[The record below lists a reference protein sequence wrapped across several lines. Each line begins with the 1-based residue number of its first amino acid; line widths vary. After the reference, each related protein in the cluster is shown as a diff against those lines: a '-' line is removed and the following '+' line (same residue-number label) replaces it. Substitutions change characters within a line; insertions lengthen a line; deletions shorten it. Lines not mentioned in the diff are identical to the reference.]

1 MRNNSDEA
9 QLVQKELRE
18 GKTPRRTNTRAQH
31 NRYHQEH
38 KKTKTKTQNRQNQS
52 PKPRSS
58 PNVHPNPGAN
68 PGAPGCVQ
76 KPQNL
81 IKPLFFQHFAPPN
94 PGANP
99 GASKTSRKAAHNKKP
114 PSSLFLYSGK
124 CSLIH
129 HANPKVR
136 PHPSFSGV
144 DLLDLVQKRTHCC
157 LLRFKRL
164 VLNFRESSSTTTGT
178 QSPSGTP
185 CHCVR
190 LIMCACLCLFH
201 VCFERMTS
209 EA

>member
-1 MRNNSDEA
+1 MKPNLCRKSCEKEKHQDEPT
-9 QLVQKELRE
+9 RE
-18 GKTPRRTNTRAQH
+18 HNTTDIIKNTRKQKQKLKIAKIKAQS
-31 NRYHQEH
+31 QEAAP
-38 KKTKTKTQNRQNQS
+38 TCTQTRVQT
-52 PKPRSS
+52 R
-58 PNVHPNPGAN
+58 VHPGACKNP
-68 PGAPGCVQ
+68 
-76 KPQNL
+76 KNL
-81 IKPLFFQHFAPPN
+81 IKPMLFQHFAPPN

>member
-81 IKPLFFQHFAPPN
+81 IKPMLFQHFAPPN

-129 HANPKVR
+129 HGNAKASAPSELFRRRSPGSCPKAN
-136 PHPSFSGV
+136 S
-144 DLLDLVQKRTHCC
+144 LLPPQVQ
-157 LLRFKRL
+157 
-164 VLNFRESSSTTTGT
+164 
-178 QSPSGTP
+178 TP
-185 CHCVR
+185 CAE
-190 LIMCACLCLFH
+190 L
-201 VCFERMTS
+201 S
-209 EA
+209 